1 MFFLLHCI
9 TIVINMFNDYT
20 AYIHHMHGV
29 FVIFGQQYEGPDEV
43 NYSKNHVIT
52 IISRNTSIS

>member
-1 MFFLLHCI
+1 
-9 TIVINMFNDYT
+9 MFNDYT